1 MTADNRGAFTEGPR
15 TALSPTPGVRVEVLE
30 GGSVQPTPG
39 VAGAEPS
46 ATGRMRAIIRGTE
59 GVLRFDDEL
68 LSRHTLFLGGIG
80 TGKTNAMMQLLAA
93 LRARSDPQDVFIVF
107 DSKRDFLAEFYAEGD
122 AVISN
127 DPDESHGSA
136 VWNAFAD
143 VQAGDPRAREDD
155 VYELASTI
163 FAEELAASGEN
174 LFFAAGARDVF
185 AAAFEAL
192 LRTDEAP
199 TNRALRETLDG
210 STRQLWDLITAHPD
224 LVGGA
229 RYLSGSGTTPDSI
242 RAFLQQSVNAA
253 FSGTFRRDGD
263 FSVRRFV
270 RSKGRRALFIEYD
283 IAAGSRLT
291 PVYRVLIDLA
301 IKEALT
307 LGRARQPGSVYFVMD
322 EFALVPRLQ
331 HMSDGVNFGR
341 SLGLKFLVGTQNV
354 EQVLFGYGPE
364 LGRTILSGFGTVFG
378 FRLMD
383 DASRD
388 LLRARFGA
396 NRKQLITESA
406 VRAQGVRQETVLGNV
421 IEDWDLTALGIGQVI
436 AALPSGAPFRF
447 AFNRYASRA

>member
-1 MTADNRGAFTEGPR
+1 
-15 TALSPTPGVRVEVLE
+15 
-30 GGSVQPTPG
+30 
-39 VAGAEPS
+39 
-46 ATGRMRAIIRGTE
+46 
-59 GVLRFDDEL
+59 
-68 LSRHTLFLGGIG
+68 
-80 TGKTNAMMQLLAA
+80 
-93 LRARSDPQDVFIVF
+93 
-107 DSKRDFLAEFYAEGD
+107 
-122 AVISN
+122 
-127 DPDESHGSA
+127 
-136 VWNAFAD
+136 
-143 VQAGDPRAREDD
+143 
-155 VYELASTI
+155 
-163 FAEELAASGEN
+163 
-174 LFFAAGARDVF
+174 VF

-192 LRTDEAP
+192 LRSAEAP
-199 TNRALRETLDG
+199 TNQVLREALDG

-242 RAFLQQSVNAA
+242 RAFLQQSVNAS
-253 FSGTFRRDGD
+253 FSGTFRRAGD

-270 RSKGRRALFIEYD
+270 RSKNRRALFIEYD

-307 LGRARQPGSVYFVMD
+307 LGRARRSGSVYFVMD

-341 SLGLKFLVGTQNV
+341 SLGLKFLIGTQNV

-383 DASRD
+383 NASRD

-396 NRKQLITESA
+396 NRKQITTESA

-421 IEDWDLTALGIGQVI
+421 VEDWDLSALGIGHSI
-436 AALPSGAPFRF
+436 AALPSGPPFRF
-447 AFNRYASRA
+447 AFSRYQSRG

>member
-155 VYELASTI
+155 VYELAS
-163 FAEELAASGEN
+163 
-174 LFFAAGARDVF
+174 
-185 AAAFEAL
+185 
-192 LRTDEAP
+192 
-199 TNRALRETLDG
+199 
-210 STRQLWDLITAHPD
+210 
-224 LVGGA
+224 
-229 RYLSGSGTTPDSI
+229 
-242 RAFLQQSVNAA
+242 
-253 FSGTFRRDGD
+253 
-263 FSVRRFV
+263 
-270 RSKGRRALFIEYD
+270 
-283 IAAGSRLT
+283 
-291 PVYRVLIDLA
+291 
-301 IKEALT
+301 
-307 LGRARQPGSVYFVMD
+307 
-322 EFALVPRLQ
+322 
-331 HMSDGVNFGR
+331 
-341 SLGLKFLVGTQNV
+341 
-354 EQVLFGYGPE
+354 
-364 LGRTILSGFGTVFG
+364 
-378 FRLMD
+378 
-383 DASRD
+383 
-388 LLRARFGA
+388 
-396 NRKQLITESA
+396 
-406 VRAQGVRQETVLGNV
+406 
-421 IEDWDLTALGIGQVI
+421 
-436 AALPSGAPFRF
+436 
-447 AFNRYASRA
+447 